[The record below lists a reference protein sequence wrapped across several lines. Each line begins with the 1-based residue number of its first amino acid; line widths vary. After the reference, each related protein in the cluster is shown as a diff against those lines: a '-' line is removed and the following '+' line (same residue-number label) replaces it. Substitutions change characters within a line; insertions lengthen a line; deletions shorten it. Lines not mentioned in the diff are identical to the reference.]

1 MYSWYMCMYTCI
13 KYGGLPSTGVNTK
26 FADFN
31 LADRA
36 AGMCC
41 TQCHDLILADFNLAV
56 GLSICQI
63 VKLNSLPNFLA
74 IRYICSNKVPLQ
86 VGST

>member
-1 MYSWYMCMYTCI
+1 MDWPQLSLTQN
-13 KYGGLPSTGVNTK
+13 L
-26 FADFN
+26 ADFN

-41 TQCHDLILADFNLAV
+41 AQCHDLILADFNLAV
-56 GLSICQI
+56 GLSICQTA
-63 VKLNSLPNFLA
+63 KLNSSPNFPA